1 MASKQLKT
9 KIVSAL
15 MKNHGYG
22 KENAENLIEKH
33 IDVIE
38 ANEEDMTAEALAQQV
53 EEQDMQRYDEDEE

>member
-33 IDVIE
+33 IDIVE
-38 ANEEDMTAEALAQQV
+38 VNEDDLTP
-53 EEQDMQRYDEDEE
+53 EEIASQLEEEEMQHGDED